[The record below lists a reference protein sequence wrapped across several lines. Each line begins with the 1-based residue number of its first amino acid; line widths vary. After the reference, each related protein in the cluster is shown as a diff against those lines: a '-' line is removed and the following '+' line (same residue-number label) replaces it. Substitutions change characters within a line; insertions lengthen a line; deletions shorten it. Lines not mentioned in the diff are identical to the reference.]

1 MESQK
6 ERRKAKQ
13 RFYSQQWYEDN
24 KTQRIAKQMQY
35 YTENREKYL
44 VYMKTYSKLYYRLHH
59 PKKEKAPKIKP
70 EKKVK
75 EKKVPIPK
83 PEKPKREK
91 KVKSPKPV
99 SVPAPVITPA
109 FEKGV
114 FTLSFD

>member
-24 KTQRIAKQMQY
+24 KTQRITKQMQY
-35 YTENREKYL
+35 YAENREKYL
-44 VYMKTYSKLYYRLHH
+44 AYMKTYSKLYYRLHH
-59 PKKEKAPKIKP
+59 PKKEKP
-70 EKKVK
+70 
-75 EKKVPIPK
+75 PK

-91 KVKSPKPV
+91 KVKPPKPVKEKREKKVKSPKPKP
-99 SVPAPVITPA
+99 VPAPAPVFP
-109 FEKGV
+109 FERGV